1 MIKNKTNVDHEQVLE
16 DIIKIQKQGI
26 KKLKER
32 YATKQ
37 KEK

>member
-16 DIIKIQKQGI
+16 DFIKKQKQRI